1 MIRALLKSMRPRQ
14 WAKNLFIFAAILFD
28 KKLSDPIAVLSTI
41 LGFILFCLL
50 SSAVYLLNDIRDID
64 ADRNHPQKK
73 NRPIASGAL
82 PVRVAWGV
90 SLALLVL
97 VFPLS
102 FLLSIQF
109 GFVALLYFLLNIA
122 YTNWLKDI
130 EIIDV
135 LVLASFY
142 LIRVGAGVVIIEVER
157 FSPWLYVVTGQLAL
171 FIGLGKRRAE
181 LSLLAGS
188 ANSHRKVLDGYT
200 IPFLDQLII
209 IISSATLMSYSL
221 YTFSATNLPQ
231 NHMMMLTIPIVL
243 YGIFRYLH
251 LIQVDQR
258 VGSPEELLF
267 SDHPLQIALITWIV
281 LVIIILYIIPTG

>member
-90 SLALLVL
+90 SLALLAV

-122 YTNWLKDI
+122 YTNWLKDV

-281 LVIIILYIIPTG
+281 LVIIILYIFPTG